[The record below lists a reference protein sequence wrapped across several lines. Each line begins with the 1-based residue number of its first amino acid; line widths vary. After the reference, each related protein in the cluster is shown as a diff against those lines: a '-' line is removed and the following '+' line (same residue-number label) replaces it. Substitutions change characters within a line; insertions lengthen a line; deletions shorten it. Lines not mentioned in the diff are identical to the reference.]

1 MEQTIRQVAIE
12 HFYKAL
18 ESLGYYPVK
27 TEGKNSEWR
36 RINFHLHTYP
46 WGKRG
51 IKLSLHK
58 NV

>member
-1 MEQTIRQVAIE
+1 ME